1 MTGVEAGILG
11 FLVLLILLAIRV
23 PIGVSMLATGMVGY
37 VYIAGITPLLS
48 FLKTLTFAPSSK
60 KKCLTINVKL
70 S

>member
-1 MTGVEAGILG
+1 MTGVEAGLLG

-48 FLKTLTFAPSSK
+48 FLKTLIPAIYQAMP
-60 KKCLTINVKL
+60 
-70 S
+70 

>member
-1 MTGVEAGILG
+1 MTGVEAGLLG

-48 FLKTLTFAPSSK
+48 FLKTLTFAPSSNK
-60 KKCLTINVKL
+60 
-70 S
+70 

>member
-1 MTGVEAGILG
+1 MTGVEAGLLG

-48 FLKTLTFAPSSK
+48 FL
-60 KKCLTINVKL
+60 
-70 S
+70 

>member
-1 MTGVEAGILG
+1 MTGVEAGLLG

-48 FLKTLTFAPSSK
+48 FLKTLSVFPLFA
-60 KKCLTINVKL
+60 
-70 S
+70 